1 MNKVTRRDFLKT
13 LGLGALVLTTGF
25 PEVAHSYE
33 RISENFFETP
43 AGRQRLNL
51 IKARQQATYQD
62 DRIVREKFKL
72 AASHENPSI
81 KEFYTRFAHH
91 PLSEISEKLLHT
103 SYHKRK

>member
-1 MNKVTRRDFLKT
+1 MNKVTRRNFLKT
-13 LGLGALVLTTGF
+13 LGLGALVLAAGI

-43 AGRQRLNL
+43 AGRERLNL

-62 DRIVREKFKL
+62 DKIVREKFRL

-81 KEFYTRFAHH
+81 KEFYNKFARH

-103 SYHKRK
+103 SYQKRK